1 MATYEWVASVE
12 NSDMRSALANR
23 LASIGFQIDDDW
35 TTDKQLFAV
44 CTPDAELGYKSCVKL
59 IISSTSEKKF
69 LLRIE
74 VRSDEPALRPG
85 TRCERKAKMLMNFLP
100 PQPL

>member
-12 NSDMRSALANR
+12 NSDMRSALSNC
-23 LASIGFQIDDDW
+23 LAGIGFQIDNDW

-44 CTPDAELGYKSCVKL
+44 CTPDAELGYKSCIKL
-59 IISSTSEKKF
+59 ITSWTNEQKC
-69 LLRIE
+69 LLKIE
-74 VRSDEPALRPG
+74 VRSDEPALRSG
-85 TRCERKAKMLMNFLP
+85 TRCEHKAKMLMNFLP